1 MRKQMNTTQEHEEL
15 TVYGV
20 NDVASILGIGRDEA
34 YALFKSPTFPSTRL
48 GKKIQFITKANLIRA
63 NHFFCV
69 VAHAPIP
76 SRQPLTRRLRR
87 P

>member
-20 NDVASILGIGRDEA
+20 SDVANILGIGRDEA

-48 GKKIQFITKANLIRA
+48 GKKIQFITRANLILWLNESAGRT
-63 NHFFCV
+63 
-69 VAHAPIP
+69 
-76 SRQPLTRRLRR
+76 LTL
-87 P
+87 